1 MTFTDLA
8 KDAMNTS
15 LDELEARLDNL
26 KAQIKILEDVK
37 KLRNST
43 GEYSTKQL
51 EAQKKRA
58 LAKAKKK
65 S

>member
-8 KDAMNTS
+8 KDAMNIS